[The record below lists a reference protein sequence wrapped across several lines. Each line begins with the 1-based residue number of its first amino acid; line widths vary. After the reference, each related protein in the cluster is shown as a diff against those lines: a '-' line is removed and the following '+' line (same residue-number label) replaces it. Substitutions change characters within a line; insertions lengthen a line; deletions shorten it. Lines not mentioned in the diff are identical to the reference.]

1 MARPLKLTWYAEYV
15 RNIRVF
21 SCLIAFLL
29 MAAAVDGC
37 KGHSLPAL
45 PSEASQQAKANHE
58 AELNAQRL
66 QVQQIALPSKSRFM
80 AVHDFESWENPYLTM
95 QAGSM
100 QLHVTLADSNS
111 TPFGQGGMLRPIGAR
126 RQVLTISPDKL
137 GEAMTAI
144 PLSAWPYGRVVAVEE
159 AHKIPASAEPAVRR
173 TMESA
178 VATLSDLGIVVY
190 DLTEGNLR

>member
-1 MARPLKLTWYAEYV
+1 V
-15 RNIRVF
+15 RNIRF
-21 SCLIAFLL
+21 FPAFLAIVL
-29 MAAAVDGC
+29 LPALITGC

-45 PSEASQQAKANHE
+45 PTEASTQAKANQE
-58 AELNAQRL
+58 AELNAQRM
-66 QVQQIALPSKSRFM
+66 QIAQIPPPSKTRFM
-80 AVHDFESWENPYLTM
+80 AVHNFDNWENPYLTL

-100 QLHVTLADSNS
+100 QLHVTLADANS
-111 TPFGQGGMLRPIGAR
+111 TPYGQGGMLRPVGAR

-144 PLSAWPYGRVVAVEE
+144 PLTAWPYGRVVAVEE
-159 AHKIPASAEPAVRR
+159 AHKTPASAEPAVRR

-190 DLTEGNLR
+190 DLNEGNLR